1 MLGTRAA
8 WRCTGHCHDRSWLHR
23 ASRRVRSRLARG
35 VLSPHRSGRAHCY
48 LGGACSPESEV
59 QRRVTVFSIGYE
71 APASSEEIFSYDTN
85 NHDAVED
92 RQEAT
97 GRNGAESENGNTQGI
112 WFPRPDDPSPTE
124 TSRTHND
131 EEESDSMSPLQ
142 PQPEPESDTFDH
154 IRKLDE
160 LRNEGLIVPKEFE
173 ARRRKLLDRI

>member
-1 MLGTRAA
+1 
-8 WRCTGHCHDRSWLHR
+8 
-23 ASRRVRSRLARG
+23 
-35 VLSPHRSGRAHCY
+35 
-48 LGGACSPESEV
+48 
-59 QRRVTVFSIGYE
+59 VTVFSIGYE

-112 WFPRPDDPSPTE
+112 WFPRPDDSSPTE

-160 LRNEGLIVPKEFE
+160 LRNEGLIDPKEFD